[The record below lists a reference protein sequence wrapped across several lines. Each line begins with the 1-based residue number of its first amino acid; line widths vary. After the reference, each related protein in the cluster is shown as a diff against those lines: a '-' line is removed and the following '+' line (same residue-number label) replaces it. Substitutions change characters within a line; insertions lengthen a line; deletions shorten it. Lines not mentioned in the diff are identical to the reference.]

1 MGTDFIWRPTEDAV
15 KVKDRTGFE
24 RYVKEHNEF
33 FSENLVSTDEHRTT
47 VKSTPDEEVV
57 RKELFFCGFEIPY
70 KDTDSPRLDYNRISH
85 FDPRKPE
92 IQDYLAGLS
101 RYLDGMT
108 EFLVLHEGFPEPY
121 EKGLAWIVQM
131 AEGKVQ
137 IIPMVLVPETKE
149 QKG

>member
-57 RKELFFCGFEIPY
+57 SSFAVSRFHTRIRTLLGSTITESAILTHENRRFKIIWRASA
-70 KDTDSPRLDYNRISH
+70 DT
-85 FDPRKPE
+85 
-92 IQDYLAGLS
+92 
-101 RYLDGMT
+101 
-108 EFLVLHEGFPEPY
+108 
-121 EKGLAWIVQM
+121 
-131 AEGKVQ
+131 
-137 IIPMVLVPETKE
+137 
-149 QKG
+149 